1 MTVFGVRYFFLSNEW
16 DLWVMECGWWM
27 MGDDFLAMTIIF
39 VCGEGW
45 MWVVRDGF

>member
-1 MTVFGVRYFFLSNEW
+1 
-16 DLWVMECGWWM
+16 M

-45 MWVVRDGF
+45 MWVVKDGFLSSEGELVEVDGLNVNVDGLF